1 MPSEVNI
8 RKGFIDVGGGQVH
21 YRTAGSGPPVIFLHD
36 SPRSS
41 VLHVPQ
47 LKEFADRFTCIAV
60 DTPGYGSS
68 TPLDLGRRLEIPDFG
83 TALAETIA
91 AFGVERCP
99 VYGFHT
105 SSKITL
111 AFAAKHP
118 ERVAVAILDGLSLPP
133 GGADPAF
140 IANYMKPFEPD
151 HMGGFLGFE
160 WTRALDFQRWF
171 PWFAKTKATRL
182 PGAARPLAH
191 LHEYAMDLFMAGPHF
206 SDAYAAAMRYVALP
220 VISTLQ
226 ARTIFMARQDDVLHA
241 FLASLP
247 DPLPEGCSKES
258 LPPDRDAWKKRLRE
272 IFDAHA
278 DFEGAANFVPPD
290 PLKTAGAPGRITNG
304 YVDHGG
310 GKHGLGQMLVRR
322 AGGGPRRAVVVL
334 PDLPGSARQD
344 LDLLSALAKDR
355 AVFGLD
361 LPGMCDSSP
370 LPQATAAAY
379 VAAIAQVLDNLGLGQ
394 IDLIAEGMSTPL
406 AASFARAHPQR
417 VATLVLDGLVDAP
430 ADLRTE
436 MRINYCPDLRPTRE
450 GLHLHKAFHML
461 RDQEAQWPWY
471 DGAAASIRKIE
482 PRIDAHRLY
491 VRLVDTLKQYDH
503 YADAITAALEVDMAA
518 ILPELTVR
526 TAVCAA
532 PGDPRYA
539 SADAA
544 AAALRSAVV
553 IDRPTDI
560 AARASAFLSAL
571 E

>member
-1 MPSEVNI
+1 MTADVLI

-21 YRTAGSGPPVIFLHD
+21 YRSAGSGPPVIFLHD

-47 LKEFADRFTCIAV
+47 LKEFSDKFTCIAI
-60 DTPGYGSS
+60 DTPGYGNS
-68 TPLDLGRRLEIPDFG
+68 TPLDLGRQLEIPDFG
-83 TALAETIA
+83 TALADTIGG
-91 AFGVERCP
+91 FGVERCP

-133 GGADPAF
+133 GGAEPKF
-140 IANYMKPFEPD
+140 IESYMKPFVPD
-151 HMGGFLGFE
+151 HMGGYLGFE

-182 PGAARPLAH
+182 PGPARTLSH
-191 LHEYAMDLFMAGPHF
+191 LHEYAMDLFMAGPNF

-220 VISTLQ
+220 VISTLK

-247 DPLPEGCSKES
+247 DPLPQGCDKES
-258 LPPDRDAWKKRLRE
+258 LPPDRENWKKRLRE
-272 IFDAHA
+272 IFTEHA

-290 PLKTAGAPGRITNG
+290 PLKTAGAAGQITNG
-304 YVDHGG
+304 YVDHAY
-310 GKHGLGQMLVRR
+310 GQMLVRR
-322 AGGGPRRAVVVL
+322 AGGGGRRAVVFL
-334 PDLPGSARQD
+334 PDMPGSARQD
-344 LDLLSALAKDR
+344 IDFLSALAKDR

-361 LPGMCDSSP
+361 LPGMCDSTP
-370 LPQATAAAY
+370 LPAPSPENYA
-379 VAAIAQVLDNLGLGQ
+379 AAIAQTLDGLGLGQ
-394 IDLIAEGMSTPL
+394 VDLIAEGMSTPL
-406 AASFARAHPQR
+406 AAAFAKIHPSR
-417 VATLVLDGLVDAP
+417 VATLVLDGAVNAP

-471 DGAAASIRKIE
+471 DGAAGSIRKIE
-482 PRIDAHRLY
+482 PRIEADRLY

-503 YADAITAALEVDMAA
+503 YADPIMAALDVDMAST
-518 ILPELTVR
+518 LTALSVK
-526 TAVCAA
+526 AVVCAA
-532 PGDPRYA
+532 PDDPRYA
-539 SADAA
+539 MAEATA
-544 AAALRSAVV
+544 KAVKGSRV
-553 IDRPTDI
+553 IDRPGEVS
-560 AARASAFLSAL
+560 ARAAALLAAL